1 MENVGV
7 MGIVR
12 GWPLDMTSTG
22 WCLSV
27 GFVPAQVSSAAGQ
40 LPNAVLPPGASRLP
54 WTGLSELLTQPSLV
68 HLLLSLVLFSTDS
81 RKFPEQQ
88 GSSSLFWDKELL
100 GPEGVWVRLKQ
111 VASFCSFRSSSN
123 WCFQLLP
130 SELSVIKASDS

>member
-7 MGIVR
+7 MGIVG

-68 HLLLSLVLFSTDS
+68 HFLLPLVLFSTDS
-81 RKFPEQQ
+81 RKVPEQHE
-88 GSSSLFWDKELL
+88 SSSLFGAKNSWAQRVC
-100 GPEGVWVRLKQ
+100 G
-111 VASFCSFRSSSN
+111 
-123 WCFQLLP
+123 
-130 SELSVIKASDS
+130 